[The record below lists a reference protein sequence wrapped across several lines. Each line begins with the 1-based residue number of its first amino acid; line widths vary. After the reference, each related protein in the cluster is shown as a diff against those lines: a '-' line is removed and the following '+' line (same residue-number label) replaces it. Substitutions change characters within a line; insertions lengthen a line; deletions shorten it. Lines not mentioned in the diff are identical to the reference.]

1 MVSQLTPSD
10 RGVLAAAVADSLV
23 VLSDPGAS
31 RSGLYYWGL
40 AKPWNEAV
48 AAALRAVDEPRVTK
62 VGEALAGEPENASHY
77 RELRSALEEAEADAP
92 GLAAL
97 LEAGW
102 QAQCNSRIGYH
113 VGPRYD
119 AAAGSRA
126 VTADELRVVA
136 PGEKLAADVPAEVLV
151 VIPFRDRNTGGA
163 RLRNLL
169 ACLIGLRDQSFP
181 RESYRVA
188 VVECDDRPRWRE
200 VIEPYADTYLFAEK
214 ADRFNKSWTVNAGV
228 VNSPGDA
235 AVVCILDADVLPD
248 RDFIARNA
256 ARFTR
261 AGVGG
266 HLPYRAM
273 SCVDYASA
281 EWAIR
286 ERVNGGAADPA
297 HLRAFQLRRPPGLC
311 NWVRTGVFHKVSGFD
326 ERYEG
331 WGGEDN
337 DFVYRLDPVAPI
349 DVFDDWI
356 MHLPHPPA
364 SELRAD
370 GELVNAHIPP
380 LSWQPGQEIGRLDR
394 FAAKG

>member
-1 MVSQLTPSD
+1 MSLLTPSD
-10 RGVLAAAVADSLV
+10 RAVLAAAVADSLV
-23 VLSDPGAS
+23 VLADPGAS
-31 RSGLYYWGL
+31 RSGLYYWEL
-40 AKPWNEAV
+40 ARPYNEAV

-62 VGEALAGEPENASHY
+62 VGEALVAAPENAARY
-77 RELRSALEEAEADAP
+77 REFLAALAEAESGAP
-92 GLAAL
+92 GLAEL

-102 QAQCNSRIGYH
+102 AAQCNSRIGYH
-113 VGPRYD
+113 VGPHYD

-126 VTADELRVVA
+126 VTVDELLAVA
-136 PGEKLAADVPAEVLV
+136 PGQALAPDAPAEVLV

-181 RESYRVA
+181 RESYRVT
-188 VVECDDRPRWRE
+188 VVECDDQPRWRE
-200 VIEPYADTYLFAEK
+200 VIEPFTDTYLFAEK

-235 AVVCILDADVLPD
+235 QVVCILDADVLPD

-286 ERVNGGAADPA
+286 ERMNGGAADPA

-394 FAAKG
+394 FAARS